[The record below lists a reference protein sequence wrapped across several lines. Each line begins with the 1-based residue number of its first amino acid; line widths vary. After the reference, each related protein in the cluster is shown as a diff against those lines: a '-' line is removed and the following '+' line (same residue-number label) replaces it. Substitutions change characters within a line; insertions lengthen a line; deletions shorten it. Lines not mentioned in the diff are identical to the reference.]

1 MNIARKEVHL
11 ACDMSSRERGI
22 LMERVL
28 VLMRI
33 GKLSDTMDRHDEH
46 QGPCTLQ

>member
-11 ACDMSSRERGI
+11 ACDMRSRESGT

-28 VLMRI
+28 ILMRI
-33 GKLSDTMDRHDEH
+33 GKMPDRTDRIDEH
-46 QGPCTLQ
+46 